1 MNGFRPDKNKA
12 SGSASSKHWSNSTDA
27 NATFSSTPTLA
38 GGYVY
43 VVDNSGAI
51 SSYRASDGVRRWRVA
66 AATTTA
72 QNLVGA
78 PTVIGSS
85 VLWVDDG
92 GGVHNLD
99 VVTGATV
106 WSTPVTVLPDMP
118 LGQMRPYPLST
129 DGTRVF
135 ALEGCRIYAVTV
147 ATGAVAWAHNVSV
160 GDNADCPGSET
171 SGGAVGSYWALC
183 GTSWQGTAAFDAAT
197 GALLWRNSSALDGGL
212 TVANGV
218 VLGGVYLPG
227 ADHTTLG
234 ALDVRTGAP
243 GRQGLAR

>member
-1 MNGFRPDKNKA
+1 
-12 SGSASSKHWSNSTDA
+12 
-27 NATFSSTPTLA
+27 
-38 GGYVY
+38 
-43 VVDNSGAI
+43 
-51 SSYRASDGVRRWRVA
+51 
-66 AATTTA
+66 
-72 QNLVGA
+72 
-78 PTVIGSS
+78 
-85 VLWVDDG
+85 
-92 GGVHNLD
+92 
-99 VVTGATV
+99 
-106 WSTPVTVLPDMP
+106 MP

-147 ATGAVAWAHNVSV
+147 ATGAVAWAHNVSF

-171 SGGAVGSYWALC
+171 SGGAVVSDGAVFGS
-183 GTSWQGTAAFDAAT
+183 SWQGTAAFDAAT

-234 ALDVRTGAP
+234 ALDVRTGALLWATGASPYGAAVSGNLVLTNSNGYLSGADIRTGEVVWQQFVP
-243 GRQGLAR
+243 GSVGYNRPVVAGGRIYVQTDDHRVQTIALP